1 MRRILFAS
9 MLLLASPAWAQTSSV
24 SVTQAWARAT
34 AASQKV
40 GGAFLTLTDTGAPDQ
55 LLSASSPVAE
65 MAQLHRTVAEDGVMK
80 MLPVAALDLQPGVT
94 VELKPGGYHLM
105 LMGLKQKLEVGAT
118 FPLTLTFAKAPP
130 VTVTVTVATAGA
142 SGPMM
147 DHAAMHGSMP

>member
-1 MRRILFAS
+1 
-9 MLLLASPAWAQTSSV
+9 
-24 SVTQAWARAT
+24 
-34 AASQKV
+34 
-40 GGAFLTLTDTGAPDQ
+40 
-55 LLSASSPVAE
+55 
-65 MAQLHRTVAEDGVMK
+65 
-80 MLPVAALDLQPGVT
+80 